1 MELLEIW
8 PCLALM
14 DCMVITCMFTLQL
27 PIQMFSNFY
36 AFLVYLFY
44 INNFKKKFNVN
55 QMYLIR
61 NAFYP

>member
-1 MELLEIW
+1 
-8 PCLALM
+8 
-14 DCMVITCMFTLQL
+14 
-27 PIQMFSNFY
+27 MFSNFY

-44 INNFKKKFNVN
+44 INKFKKRFNVY

>member
-1 MELLEIW
+1 
-8 PCLALM
+8 
-14 DCMVITCMFTLQL
+14 
-27 PIQMFSNFY
+27 MFSNFY